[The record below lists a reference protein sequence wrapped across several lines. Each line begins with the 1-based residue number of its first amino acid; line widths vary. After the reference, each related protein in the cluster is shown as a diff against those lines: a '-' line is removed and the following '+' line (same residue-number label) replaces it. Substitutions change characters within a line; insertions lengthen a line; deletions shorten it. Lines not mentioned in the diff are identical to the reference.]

1 MTEVTHYRGPANN
14 GSLRVEDVLFLD
26 DLRALGVPWVDRL
39 IDPCASTEDV
49 ERVWTLIR
57 SWGPDHEDAEDV
69 LHLSAHMPRLG
80 HEALKI
86 RRLIRICENYRS

>member
-14 GSLRVEDVLFLD
+14 GSLRVEDLLFLD
-26 DLRALGVPWVDRL
+26 DLRALGVPWIDKL
-39 IDPCASTEDV
+39 IDPCTSTEDV

-57 SWGPDHEDAEDV
+57 LWGPDHEDADDV
-69 LHLSAHMPRLG
+69 LHLSAQMPRLG

-86 RRLIRICENYRS
+86 LSMIRICDNYRS